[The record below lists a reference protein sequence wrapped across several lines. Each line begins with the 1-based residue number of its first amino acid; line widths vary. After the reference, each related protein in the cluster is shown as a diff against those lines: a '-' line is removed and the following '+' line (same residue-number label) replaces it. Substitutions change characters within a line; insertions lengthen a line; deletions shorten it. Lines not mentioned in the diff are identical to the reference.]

1 MFYAHNLHVFTN
13 FDGDIIVSPFTHSV
27 LPMLRYHDIPI
38 KGFWTFFA
46 LIIPLISLSQP
57 FTITGSVSDE
67 LTRKPVSGAN
77 IRIYGTSRGTSTG
90 SDGYFTLVSDA
101 LPVTF
106 VISCVGYEKTFID
119 LLEKPGKSIRF
130 FIKPVSYDLQEVEI
144 SPSDHRFI
152 FRNQN
157 YSVLDYEISNELL
170 FLLVTRG
177 LGREAEMVVLNLS
190 GDTLATAPLPEIPP
204 LKICRDFLSNIHYY
218 SARGTTYQCNAD
230 TDNETVDFLYP
241 VPFDSLEK
249 YIRPFLFRIGDRIYF
264 QQKILNNFGT
274 RIGYGSRDSGQ
285 VFFKDFINTRK
296 ITELR
301 DDRSFYYQWNNGYQT
316 IRAGSLPQKSDDG
329 LPDDPAFDFSSSRA
343 EEGSYGSFESAAHWI
358 EFYNMRYPFIRINDD
373 TLVFIDF
380 SNSTMELMNRDGK
393 ILKKNDITFHRED
406 QGLAENKADD
416 NGNPVSSGWRWGN
429 LILQDDSTRFLYTI
443 YQRTGM
449 IKLCRV
455 DYRTGKLT
463 AETMIPFPFPEKFR
477 IFNQRVYYLCKPAG
491 IGETRRLIRSRLN

>member
-1 MFYAHNLHVFTN
+1 MFYAHNLHVFIN
-13 FDGDIIVSPFTHSV
+13 FDGDINVSPFIHSV
-27 LPMLRYHDIPI
+27 LPMLRYQSIPI
-38 KGFWTFFA
+38 KGFWILLA
-46 LIIPLISLSQP
+46 LITPLLSLSQP

-77 IRIYGTSRGTSTG
+77 IRIYGTSRGTATG
-90 SDGYFTLVSDA
+90 SDGSFTLGPDA
-101 LPVTF
+101 LPVTLA
-106 VISCVGYEKTFID
+106 ISCVGYENTFID
-119 LLEKPGKSIRF
+119 LLEKPGKSLRF

-144 SPSDHRFI
+144 SPSDYRFI

-157 YSVLDYEISNELL
+157 YSVLDYELSNGLL

-177 LGREAEMVVLNLS
+177 IGREAEMVVLNLS
-190 GDTLATAPLPEIPP
+190 GDTLATTPLPELPP

-249 YIRPFLFRIGDRIYF
+249 YIRPFLFRIGDRVYF

-301 DDRSFYYQWNNGYQT
+301 DDRAFYYQWNNAYQT

-329 LPDDPAFDFSSSRA
+329 LPEDPAFDFSSSRA

-380 SNSTMELMNRDGK
+380 SNNTMELMNRDGR
-393 ILKKNDITFHRED
+393 ILKKNNITFHQDDPE
-406 QGLAENKADD
+406 LAEKTTDD
-416 NGNPVSSGWRWGN
+416 KGASVSSGWRWGN
-429 LILQDDSTRFLYTI
+429 LILQDDSTRALYTF
-443 YQRTGM
+443 YQKTGM
-449 IKLCRV
+449 VKLCRL
-455 DYRTGKLT
+455 DYRTGTLT

-477 IFNQRVYYLCKPAG
+477 ICNNMAYYLCKPAG